1 MKKKE
6 LKSSEK
12 RNGCLFLLII
22 FIGFV
27 MYIYFSTPTP
37 KSESEMTR
45 TELIERQFSAWDGS
59 HPALERLIK
68 KSMND
73 SDSYE
78 HIETRYTDNKDY
90 GDKILVITKFKGKN
104 AFGGVVVNQIRAYV
118 DIKGNVVE
126 ILSQ

>member
-68 KSMND
+68 KSCIQETPNLSTNAD
-73 SDSYE
+73 SS
-78 HIETRYTDNKDY
+78 T
-90 GDKILVITKFKGKN
+90 KIFFRWG
-104 AFGGVVVNQIRAYV
+104 
-118 DIKGNVVE
+118 
-126 ILSQ
+126 